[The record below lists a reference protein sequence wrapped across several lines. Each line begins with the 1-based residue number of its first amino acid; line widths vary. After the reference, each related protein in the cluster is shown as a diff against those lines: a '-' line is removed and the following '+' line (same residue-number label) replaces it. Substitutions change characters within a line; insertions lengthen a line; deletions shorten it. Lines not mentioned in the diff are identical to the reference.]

1 MKKVTLTLAGLLVLG
16 ATSLYADGS
25 KVNANKNVNLNIVNK
40 SVVKGSTIGMKIRA
54 KGSRVSANKN
64 VNLNIVNKSVVKD
77 STVGMDIGA
86 K

>member
-25 KVNANKNVNLNIVNK
+25 KVNANKN
-40 SVVKGSTIGMKIRA
+40 T
-54 KGSRVSANKN
+54 
-64 VNLNIVNKSVVKD
+64 NLNIVNKSVVKD